1 MVKLPYFPL
10 LAAWFLAFPASAIP
24 SSTVLARCSKAVRGL
39 LGRPS
44 GKVVPAATPVGKI
57 RDFDGLLQAFGQGF
71 VPNLADSSQRHAF
84 EIYRRMKLGDPN
96 TNLNANSVDELASL
110 LKKHPELKKGPFR
123 NFHVQLREK
132 SYPVSK
138 ELSAFLKSQTRN
150 AGQIRGNLFQ
160 VDANRGFWKKVLGYR
175 EPEDL
180 RGHPQKRREHFA
192 RFLDQRFPRDLRS
205 GLANKK
211 TSLKEKSKKLY
222 AYLKEE
228 RRRLLEAG
236 GDVAPISQ
244 AMVDVIHTL
253 GFGDAKTI
261 KALKSSDGL
270 ERLNAFRAV
279 LQTRDSFAMELGFDG
294 HFKHALKELGISSPS
309 SLSGMD
315 VWKRLQSLEDHTTRN
330 AQTAHARSFKKVRYL
345 SLVEA
350 PFRSC
355 LGGSDCSS
363 REYFSK
369 ALDPN
374 YHYFTLTDEGGHSS
388 GHVTVVLGE
397 AKTGGQKVGVAFVD
411 KVQNVA
417 NRDIPLLLEGVR
429 RSVEEKGYKLA
440 LPEDMGDHNG
450 ISNDADTGRWIKEN
464 LPVDGQESLRHF
476 RPHAHAYN
484 FPPGYSRAQKK
495 LASRR
500 VLPVTSQDWEMVVG
514 ELDTAWKVESLNLE
528 GLVQSSISLKHGGVE
543 DKLRYISSMD
553 AIDHAGLTGDPD
565 FASTLRSWLGDGE
578 QEFKLRKQVVLYWWP
593 KKGEELSS
601 LLENFDLKERVVLV
615 QNVLDTPRYK
625 KILLEKKGKLPALM
639 LQVAGNKKLR
649 EELTQ
654 IYSARHGE
662 VMARVLQVE
671 DISPDAKIAALKSI
685 KENFGSRSVEKLSG
699 IAQIFEGSSLE
710 NWMEG
715 ELARNFVG
723 GIPSDAALGRE
734 LGLALDSKDAL
745 VSNFARRIISRERTP
760 ITGVYSELLESG
772 AGSVGSAAGIW
783 IPRRGVDARLK
794 AQFLMGQIGSR
805 EGNFEHYLKRIPES
819 ERAAV
824 WEEID
829 RETSFRVFR
838 RLARESGMSKELFDR
853 GALETFEFRR
863 RGFPDGTVE
872 GQKVFRM
879 GDAGERE
886 VTLIKAFEMQ
896 ASPVTHLQYYL
907 AMGENPS
914 RFVDE
919 GQRVGFGGKRV
930 DSNRPVEYMSWHH
943 AQALGEKLTQLQ
955 DDYIYELPTEAEW
968 EFAARGG
975 TNTRY
980 WFGDSEGDVELYG
993 WFSKNSNGKTH
1004 PIGHFPPNPLGLYE
1018 MNGNVWEWTGDW
1030 YGRLSTQSVVDP
1042 TGPSSGSNRV
1052 IRGGSWGSN
1061 AWILRSA
1068 LRNYGFPG
1076 SGYDFVGFRLVRR
1089 PKSKL

>member
-1 MVKLPYFPL
+1 M
-10 LAAWFLAFPASAIP
+10 AFPASAIP
-24 SSTVLARCSKAVRGL
+24 PSAVLARCSKAVRGL
-39 LGRPS
+39 LGKSS

-57 RDFDGLLQAFGQGF
+57 QDFDGLLQAFGQGF

-84 EIYRRMKLGDPN
+84 EIYRRMMFGDPN
-96 TNLNANSVDELASL
+96 TNLKANSVDELASL

-123 NFHVQLREK
+123 NFHVQLQEK

-138 ELSAFLKSQTRN
+138 ELSAFLKSQTRS

-180 RGHPQKRREHFA
+180 RGHPKEKREHFA
-192 RFLDQRFPRDLRS
+192 RFLDQRFPRNLRS

-211 TSLKEKSKKLY
+211 TSLKERSKKLY
-222 AYLKEE
+222 AWLKEE
-228 RRRLLEAG
+228 RGRLLEAG
-236 GDVAPISQ
+236 EDVAPISQ

-253 GFGDAKTI
+253 GFSDAKTT

-279 LQTRDSFAMELGFDG
+279 LQMRDSFAMELGFDG
-294 HFKHALKELGISSPS
+294 HFKQALKELGISSPS

-315 VWKRLQSLEDHTTRN
+315 VWKRLQLLEEHTTRN

-397 AKTGGQKVGVAFVD
+397 AKANSQKIKVAFVD

-476 RPHAHAYN
+476 RPHAHAYD
-484 FPPGYSRAQKK
+484 FHSGYSRAQKK

-500 VLPVTSQDWEMVVG
+500 VLPITSQDWEMVAG
-514 ELDTAWKVESLNLE
+514 EVDTAWKVESLNLE
-528 GLVQSSISLKHGGVE
+528 GLVQSSINLKYGSVE
-543 DKLRYISSMD
+543 DKTRYISSMD
-553 AIDHAGLTGDPD
+553 AIEHAGLTGDPD
-565 FASTLRSWLGDGE
+565 FASTLRTWLRDGK

-615 QNVLDTPRYK
+615 QNVLNTPRYK
-625 KILLEKKGKLPALM
+625 KILLEKKGKLPSLM
-639 LQVAGNKKLR
+639 VQVAGNKKLR

-654 IYSARHGE
+654 IYSARHEE
-662 VMARVLQVE
+662 VMSRILQAE
-671 DISPDAKIAALKSI
+671 DISPDAKIAALKNV
-685 KENFGSRSVEKLSG
+685 KENFDSRSVEKLSG
-699 IAQIFEGSSLE
+699 IAQIFRGSSLE

-734 LGLALDSKDAL
+734 LGLALDSRDEL
-745 VSNFARRIISRERTP
+745 VSSFAEKIVSREKTP
-760 ITGVYSELLESG
+760 ITGVYSEFLESES
-772 AGSVGSAAGIW
+772 GSVGSAAGIW
-783 IPRRGVDARLK
+783 IPRQDVDADLK
-794 AQFLMGQIGSR
+794 AQFLMAQIGT
-805 EGNFEHYLKRIPES
+805 GNFEHYLKRVVES
-819 ERAAV
+819 ERVAV
-824 WEEID
+824 WREID

-838 RLARESGMSKELFDR
+838 RLARESGMSKKLFAQ

-886 VTLIKAFEMQ
+886 VRLTKAFEMQ

-907 AMGENPS
+907 VMEENPS

-919 GQRVGFGGKRV
+919 GQRVGFGGKRI
-930 DSNRPVEYMSWHH
+930 DPNRPVEYVSWHH
-943 AQALGEKLTQLQ
+943 AQAFSEKLNQLQ
-955 DDYIYELPTEAEW
+955 DDYIYGLPTEAEW

-980 WFGDSEGDVELYG
+980 WFGDSESDVEFYG

-1030 YGRLSTQSVVDP
+1030 YGKLSTQSVIDP
-1042 TGPSSGSNRV
+1042 TGASSGSYRV
-1052 IRGGSWGSN
+1052 IRGGSWSSG
-1061 AWILRSA
+1061 AWYLRSA
-1068 LRNYGFPG
+1068 NRNDVNPDDRG
-1076 SGYDFVGFRLVRR
+1076 VNLGFRLVRTL
-1089 PKSKL
+1089 KQ